1 MSKQG
6 MIWEFNED
14 MEDALDDELQ
24 IQEDWDFV
32 LSQVRELNP
41 DLIDYLK
48 TTPIHFIPDLDC
60 AANFTFSHENVEE
73 PFCLNVSEKYF
84 ELTIPVA
91 IGVLLHE
98 LGHAMIAVD
107 YLLNG
112 DVEGYVQYCN
122 DNEGHTAAWWDLVHK
137 LESYF
142 GEDVTVSETLTLDD
156 NSIYEYPDEF
166 VDDDDYE
173 LFESKKLTEA
183 DKSRFINRVWPQVE
197 ANQTDVMHDVDDA
210 LGEDDLKLPEKKDII
225 NFVNSGA
232 ADKYKIDWN
241 KFNSSDNDTLWNSTV
256 NLIASFFM
264 HIKNKA
270 LKSDPKSQFSD
281 SKMFKILK
289 DTDHWLF
296 VGVLNYEGAKYCDS
310 FKCGGAGAQ
319 WCIGYRED
327 NSYWMDYTYRKSSR
341 FVLAYNKKVYA
352 DSKEQ
357 KYMIQ
362 LRESG
367 QDLEIRTWN
376 QKDEPEHTLDS
387 LDTEEKFDITS
398 EDFTNWY
405 SDLTVSI
412 TEGWST
418 TFSLADTQKHQ
429 NIRLLTASTIVL
441 KENDVPGLNF
451 EYSKMV
457 QSLSTDRK
465 YRIYELLQSGTGTL
479 ELGNVRMVP
488 RDAFER
494 QAMED
499 NSAFRPSLHFEKYDN
514 VHIKSLWISYNS
526 PLITFEGCEHVQI
539 DCVYMPRP
547 DFGQEE
553 YHKFAESGDFKNAI
567 RENGCEILF
576 GKGEIDIKQIKIM
589 PCGLFSVMDVKAVKM
604 DNDLRT
610 SVSLDDLLA
619 EIPYQDKNVKTS
631 HTLHLNLSGIEE
643 ETDAPATDFANQ
655 TFYIDKAIK
664 WNDFTKRIVVYNAPE
679 EWTITCTD
687 PNMPTPTIEV
697 FGTLRKK

>member
-1 MSKQG
+1 MNKQG

-48 TTPIHFIPDLDC
+48 ATPIHFIPDLDC

-98 LGHAMIAVD
+98 LGHAMIAVK

-112 DVEGYVQYCN
+112 DVEGYLSYCN
-122 DNEGHTAAWWDLVHK
+122 DNEGHNMAWWNLVHK
-137 LESYF
+137 LETYF
-142 GEDVTVSETLTLDD
+142 GEDVTVKETLTLDD
-156 NSIYEYPDEF
+156 PSIYEYPDDFE
-166 VDDDDYE
+166 DDEDDFE
-173 LFESKKLTEA
+173 LFESKRLTEA
-183 DKSRFINRVWPQVE
+183 DKSRFINKVWPQVE

-210 LGEDDLKLPEKKDII
+210 LGEDDLRLPEKDDII
-225 NFVNSGA
+225 SFVNSGA

-241 KFNSSDNDTLWNSTV
+241 KFNSSDNDTLWTTTV

-289 DTDHWLF
+289 DTDNWLF

-327 NSYWMDYTYRKSSR
+327 NSYWMDYAHRKSSR
-341 FVLAYNKKVYA
+341 FVLAYNKKIYA
-352 DSKEQ
+352 DPREQ

-362 LRESG
+362 LRVSG

-376 QKDEPEHTLDS
+376 QKDEPENTLDMS
-387 LDTEEKFDITS
+387 DTVEKFSITS
-398 EDFTNWY
+398 EDLNNWY
-405 SDLTVSI
+405 SDLTVSL
-412 TEGWST
+412 TDNWTT

-429 NIRLLTASTIVL
+429 DIRLLTDSTIVL

-451 EYSKMV
+451 EYSKMI
-457 QSLSTDRK
+457 QNISTDRR

-488 RDAFER
+488 RGTIER
-494 QAMED
+494 QIMED
-499 NSAFRPSLHFEKYDN
+499 SHFRPSLHFEKYDN

-526 PLITFEGCEHVQI
+526 PLISFEGCNRVQI
-539 DCVYMPRP
+539 DCLYMPRP
-547 DFGQEE
+547 DFGQED
-553 YHKFAESGDFKNAI
+553 YRRYAESGDFKGAI

-589 PCGLFSVMDVKAVKM
+589 PCGLFSVMDVKAVKP
-604 DNDLRT
+604 DNDLRV
-610 SVSLDDLLA
+610 SVNLDDLLA
-619 EIPYQDKNVKTS
+619 EIPYQTKSLTS
-631 HTLHLNLSGIEE
+631 HTIHLNLSGIEE
-643 ETDAPATDFANQ
+643 ETNAPATDFANQ
-655 TFYIDKAIK
+655 TFYINKAVK

-687 PNMPTPTIEV
+687 PNMSTPTIEV